1 LSAVTKVR
9 APILSVDKL
18 AHRPIDL
25 PPGHKVSRI
34 EVQQDHSV
42 QEQYNNLSEDEIDD
56 LVAEGEELRDLKS
69 EIIKYGHAR
78 SLSATYTVDQVQD
91 IVSTLFPE

>member
-1 LSAVTKVR
+1 LHTVTKVR
-9 APILSVDKL
+9 AQILGLDKL
-18 AHRPIDL
+18 AHSAIDL
-25 PPGHKVSRI
+25 PPGQKVSRI

-42 QEQYNNLSEDEIDD
+42 QEKYNNLTEDEIDD

-69 EIIKYGHAR
+69 EVIKYGHAR